1 MPNVMTAL
9 PNVDGALYSTPET
22 LADAHECR
30 AVTLPRRETR

>member
-1 MPNVMTAL
+1 MLNVMAAL

-30 AVTLPRRETR
+30 GH